1 MSNYSD
7 VQSFI
12 NKRQQEIA
20 MEYDDV
26 DAHSRMLQQA
36 YMVGV
41 LISTA
46 TTLLDFIEI
55 RYGEEAAREAKQRAL
70 ILK

>member
-7 VQSFI
+7 VGNFI
-12 NKRQQEIA
+12 DKRQQEIA

-26 DAHSRMLQQA
+26 DVHSRMMQQA

-41 LISTA
+41 LS
-46 TTLLDFIEI
+46 TTLSTVLDFIEI
-55 RYGEEAAREAKQRAL
+55 RYGEEVAREAKQRAL
-70 ILK
+70 IVK

>member
-7 VQSFI
+7 VQNFI
-12 NKRQQEIA
+12 DKRQQEIA

-36 YMVGV
+36 YMVGA
-41 LISTA
+41 LS
-46 TTLLDFIEI
+46 TTLSTVLDFIEI
-55 RYGEEAAREAKQRAL
+55 RYGEEAAHEAKQRAL